1 MARRVFFSFHYQE
14 DIWRVNQIRHV
25 GVTRDWEALP
35 FLDAASWEAVKR
47 RGEAAIKEWIDRQ
60 LDGTGV
66 TVVLIGSQT
75 ADRKYVRYE
84 IEESH
89 RRGNGLIGIRIHKL
103 ENQRRETAKRGRN
116 PLADIT
122 TTVQE
127 TGFLGLWTDKVRK
140 SLSQIYPVYDWV
152 EHDGYKNIGHWIEE
166 AAKKAGR

>member
-1 MARRVFFSFHYQE
+1 MARRVFFSFHYQD

-25 GVTRDWEALP
+25 GVTKDWETAP

-47 RGEAAIKEWIDRQ
+47 KGDAAIIEWIDRQ
-60 LDGTGV
+60 LEGTGV

-75 ADRKYVRYE
+75 VDRKYVRYE

-89 RRGNGLIGIRIHKL
+89 RRGNGLLGIRIHKL

-116 PLADIT
+116 PFANIT
-122 TTVQE
+122 TIVEEQRM
-127 TGFLGLWTDKVRK
+127 LGLWTDKVRK

-152 EHDGYKNIGHWIEE
+152 EQEGYRNIGIWIDE
-166 AAKKAGR
+166 AARRAGR